1 MASVNDQL
9 VLVCGESA
17 TGKSACLQSLEN
29 VLYINCESGKKLPFK
44 PKNFKSLVVTDPY
57 QVYSAF
63 EQAESLTDFDTIVLD
78 GLNYLMDMFESVH
91 VLTATNGMKAWS
103 DYSQYFKNLMQ
114 QYVAGSTKN
123 VVMTAHTRTVFN
135 ETAAAMET
143 KVPIKGALANQGI
156 ESYFSCIVS
165 TKKMK
170 LSSLEGYT
178 NDLLHISQRDMNVG
192 YKHVFQTNIT
202 KETIQERMRSPM
214 GLFTDEETFIDNDIS
229 LVLNRL
235 HEYYS

>member
-1 MASVNDQL
+1 M
-9 VLVCGESA
+9 
-17 TGKSACLQSLEN
+17 
-29 VLYINCESGKKLPFK
+29 
-44 PKNFKSLVVTDPY
+44 
-57 QVYSAF
+57 
-63 EQAESLTDFDTIVLD
+63 
-78 GLNYLMDMFESVH
+78 
-91 VLTATNGMKAWS
+91 
-103 DYSQYFKNLMQ
+103 
-114 QYVAGSTKN
+114 
-123 VVMTAHTRTVFN
+123 
-135 ETAAAMET
+135 
-143 KVPIKGALANQGI
+143 I

-170 LSSLEGYT
+170 LTSLEGYT
-178 NDLLHISQRDMNVG
+178 NDLLHISQRDINVG